1 MRRIFIKSLL
11 ALAGFSMLAVS
22 QISAAADK
30 GNADEAMALVKRAAA
45 YLKENGKDKA
55 YAEFNNP
62 TGQFVV
68 KDLYVFVYNTNGDG
82 INRAH
87 GANAKMVGKNLL
99 ELKDADGM
107 PIVKSFLDVANSK
120 TGHGWVD
127 YKWPNPTTKQMEPKS
142 TYIERVGDV
151 LIGCGIYK

>member
-1 MRRIFIKSLL
+1 MRRIFIKSML
-11 ALAGFSMLAVS
+11 AVAGFSMLALSQVS
-22 QISAAADK
+22 FAADK
-30 GNADEAMALVKRAAA
+30 GTADEAIALVKRAAA

-87 GANAKMVGKNLL
+87 GANTKMIGKNLL
-99 ELKDADGM
+99 ELKDADGI

-120 TGHGWVD
+120 AGNGWVD
-127 YKWPNPTTKQMEPKS
+127 YKWPNPGTKMMEPKS

>member
-1 MRRIFIKSLL
+1 MRQFIRV
-11 ALAGFSMLAVS
+11 MLACVGFFFMAS
-22 QISAAADK
+22 GQLAQAADK
-30 GNADEAMALVKRAAA
+30 GTADEAIALVKKAAA
-45 YLKENGKDKA
+45 YLKENGKEKA

-62 TGQFVV
+62 SGQFVN

>member
-1 MRRIFIKSLL
+1 MRRILIKSLL
-11 ALAGFSMLAVS
+11 AVAGFSMLALSQVS
-22 QISAAADK
+22 VAADK
-30 GNADEAMALVKRAAA
+30 GTADEAIALVKRAAT

-87 GANAKMVGKNLL
+87 VSVL
-99 ELKDADGM
+99 E
-107 PIVKSFLDVANSK
+107 
-120 TGHGWVD
+120 
-127 YKWPNPTTKQMEPKS
+127 E
-142 TYIERVGDV
+142 
-151 LIGCGIYK
+151 